1 MTIIRLFITF
11 VYLWSFPLLLG
22 MGTLLFFEKK
32 LDYAKAWFLGFLMH
46 TAIFVSLIRIGI
58 IKGWTNRKIDII
70 WILFS
75 LVIAG
80 VSFIVC
86 VCCKKKKKHSINRK
100 SMIKLIL
107 GAVGIM
113 LLTALIHVVMAAAS
127 SDTTI
132 ANAASVYTY
141 GTPLSLDYNI
151 YTGNCTGMITN
162 GAYDK
167 TEVFTACYYACISTI
182 AGAAP
187 ATVIRFIAS
196 ALIIM
201 ETVLGIYLITTL
213 IWPDN
218 KKALKVVFT
227 AFTIIELSI
236 LFSNRGEM
244 LQLLT
249 TTWSAD
255 VISYYVF
262 VPALLYAFLMLQS
275 RLFDSECKLYLTII
289 ETVIWVILL
298 LFCGNMWIGHI
309 RIIMVIWCGLFAV
322 TALLRRYVFRD

>member
-1 MTIIRLFITF
+1 MTIIRLLITF
-11 VYLWSFPLLLG
+11 VYLWSLPLLLG

-46 TAIFVSLIRIGI
+46 TAIFVLVVRFGI
-58 IKGWTNRKIDII
+58 IRGWTNRKIDII
-70 WILFS
+70 WIILS

-80 VSFIVC
+80 VSSIAYVR
-86 VCCKKKKKHSINRK
+86 CKKKEKYSTNRK
-100 SMIKLIL
+100 SLFKLGL
-107 GAVGIM
+107 SAVGII
-113 LLTALIHVVMAAAS
+113 LLTAVIHVVMVAAS

-132 ANAASVYTY
+132 ANAAYVYTY

-151 YTGNCTGMITN
+151 YTGNSTGMITN

-167 TEVFTACYYACISTI
+167 TEVFTACYFACISTI
-182 AGAAP
+182 AGVAP

-213 IWPDN
+213 I
-218 KKALKVVFT
+218 
-227 AFTIIELSI
+227 ELSI
-236 LFSNRGEM
+236 MFSSRGEM

-289 ETVIWVILL
+289 EIFIWGILL

-309 RIIMVIWCGLFAV
+309 RIIMAIWCGLFAV
-322 TALLRRYVFRD
+322 AALLRRYAFHD